1 MSAVQV
7 QNFVQFRRLLAQLR
21 GYGLNPNDW
30 QIDRST
36 WTAAGEFSLRHRAD
50 DEFTIA
56 ARAKA
61 RKGNLQLSDLRVV
74 SL

>member
-1 MSAVQV
+1 MSSVQV
-7 QNFVQFRRLLAQLR
+7 QNFVQFRRLLTQLR
-21 GYGLNPNDW
+21 SYGLNPNDW

-36 WTAAGEFSLRHRAD
+36 WKESGDFSLRHRAD

-61 RKGNLQLSDLRVV
+61 RGGSLQLSGLRVI